1 MSSSPPFLANTLSV
15 RTYNASHGSHTHDHF
30 QVLVGLEGV
39 LELEVQGRGQRIG
52 VGDGC
57 VVPPGAAHDFAATA
71 GSRCL
76 VLDTA
81 HTQWDR
87 RNAAAP
93 ANPAHTLALARYLA
107 HSLEHAHPMALHH
120 GPLLLLESWM
130 PTTAPIS
137 HTTPAR
143 RPIDWPALAAWAQA
157 HWQAPLG
164 VTDLADK
171 VHLSASQF
179 STRCRAEQGESPM
192 QWLRRQRLAQ
202 ARIWRAAGMGVA
214 DTARRAGYRSPS
226 ALTAALRREAL
237 GS

>member
-1 MSSSPPFLANTLSV
+1 MSRSSIPLANSLSV
-15 RTYNASHGSHTHDHF
+15 RVYNASHGSHTHDHF

-39 LELEVQGRGQRIG
+39 LELEVQGRGQRVG

-57 VVPPGAAHDFAATA
+57 VVPPGAAHDFAAA
-71 GSRCL
+71 SGSRCL
-76 VLDTA
+76 VLDTT
-81 HTQWDR
+81 HTLWE
-87 RNAAAP
+87 RNGTAQP
-93 ANPAHTLALARYLA
+93 TNPAHTLALARYLA
-107 HSLEHAHPMALHH
+107 HSLETDQPMARQY

-130 PTTAPIS
+130 PTAPVLR
-137 HTTPAR
+137 PL
-143 RPIDWPALAAWAQA
+143 RPIDWTALSTWAQA
-157 HWQAPLG
+157 HWHAPLG
-164 VTDLADK
+164 VADLAAQ

-202 ARIWRAAGMGVA
+202 ARIWRASGMSVA

-237 GS
+237 DS